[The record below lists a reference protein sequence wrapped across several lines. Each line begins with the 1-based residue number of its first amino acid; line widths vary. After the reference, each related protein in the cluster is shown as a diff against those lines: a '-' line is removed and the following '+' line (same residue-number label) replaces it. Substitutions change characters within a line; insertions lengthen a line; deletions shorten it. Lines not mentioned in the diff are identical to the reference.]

1 MDTKTPTPDD
11 IEDLW
16 PTLRAVAI
24 FAAIFGAVFSV
35 LFKLSPV
42 YVIECCPVDEDEPSI
57 RSSLDE
63 PMPDSPQQNQAL
75 FIGDLDPVDVL
86 YELYSRAMPLG
97 MGRVAEIERRKLGAP
112 TRADFEAE
120 IATSTS
126 TSLSGRKYIKI
137 DYLWGRPIKVN
148 LAEAY
153 LDPSLY
159 DNDAGRGMAVLA
171 VAAARG
177 RKVVST
183 DSPPAR
189 TLSTGISPDSANFS
203 SPTPQGK
210 ANQGNT
216 PRSGPAL
223 EEALRQGMKNIRHQP
238 MIERKAMIGG
248 REVIIM
254 ELGDMVVDL
263 DALTPE
269 ERAPLD
275 AQALARV
282 DRRPYS
288 AYDKQHNIEYEGKW
302 DAPQARRVGGSPMLH
317 SPPLRS
323 IGWIDPI
330 EATFDGQFEDRSKR
344 AAADVDDDGDDE

>member
-1 MDTKTPTPDD
+1 MDTKTPTPDH

-24 FAAIFGAVFSV
+24 FGAIFGAVFSV
-35 LFKLSPV
+35 LFKLAPV
-42 YVIECCPVDEDEPSI
+42 YVIECCPVEDDAEPSI
-57 RSSLDE
+57 RSSLEE

-120 IATSTS
+120 IATNTS
-126 TSLSGRKYIKI
+126 TSSSGRKYIKI

-159 DNDAGRGMAVLA
+159 DRDAGQGMGALA

-183 DSPPAR
+183 DGPPAR
-189 TLSTGISPDSANFS
+189 TLSTGISPDPANFS

-210 ANQGNT
+210 GSYGNT
-216 PRSGPAL
+216 PRSGPSL
-223 EEALRQGMKNIRHQP
+223 EDTIRKTMRDLHAP
-238 MIERKAMIGG
+238 PGERKVMMGG

-269 ERAPLD
+269 GRARLD

-288 AYDKQHNIEYEGKW
+288 AFNNQHNIEYEGKW
-302 DAPQARRVGGSPMLH
+302 DAPQARRAGASPMLH
-317 SPPLRS
+317 SPPMRS
-323 IGWIDPI
+323 ADFVDSI
-330 EATFDGQFEDRSKR
+330 EVPQPGQSEDRSQR